1 MRIDGR
7 TAIVTGASS
16 GIGRA
21 TVLALARRHAN
32 VVLASR
38 NQDKL
43 QAVADEISGP
53 SNAVLVVPTD
63 VTDRLSVE
71 ALIRRTTEEF
81 DAIDILV
88 NNAGVGLYGP
98 IAGGSLENMRH
109 LFDVNYWGAIHC
121 IQAVVPYM
129 LSQHRGHIANVA
141 SIAGKV
147 SPAYMGTYA
156 ATKFA
161 LTAASDALRA
171 ELSGTGVGVSTI
183 YPGMTETSF
192 TENMI
197 QEVDVPRIPPIV
209 RFVNSST
216 VANRIVQAIRWG
228 FRDAYISPEDIGIV
242 GLNTVAP
249 QLVDLGMRA
258 FMRGPQMP
266 LGDVRL
272 PADLDETSETP
283 AADAEPPSEPA

>member
-1 MRIDGR
+1 M
-7 TAIVTGASS
+7 
-16 GIGRA
+16 
-21 TVLALARRHAN
+21 ALARRHAN

-38 NQDKL
+38 NPDKL
-43 QAVADEISGP
+43 EAVADEMSGP
-53 SNAVLVVPTD
+53 SNSVLVIPTD

-71 ALIRRTTEEF
+71 ALVRKTTEEF
-81 DAIDILV
+81 DSIDILV
-88 NNAGVGLYGP
+88 NNAGVGLYAP
-98 IAGGSLENMRH
+98 IAGGSLENMH
-109 LFDVNYWGAIHC
+109 HVFDVNYWGSIHC

-129 LSQHRGHIANVA
+129 LTQRRGHIANVS

-197 QEVDVPRIPPIV
+197 QEVAVPRIPPIA
-209 RFVNSST
+209 RFVNSNT

-228 FRDAYISPEDIGIV
+228 FRDAYVSPEDLSIVALNGI
-242 GLNTVAP
+242 AP

-258 FMRGPQMP
+258 FMRNPQMP
-266 LGDVRL
+266 IGDIRL
-272 PADLDETSETP
+272 PADLDEPTEAPSADVDPP
-283 AADAEPPSEPA
+283 AESV